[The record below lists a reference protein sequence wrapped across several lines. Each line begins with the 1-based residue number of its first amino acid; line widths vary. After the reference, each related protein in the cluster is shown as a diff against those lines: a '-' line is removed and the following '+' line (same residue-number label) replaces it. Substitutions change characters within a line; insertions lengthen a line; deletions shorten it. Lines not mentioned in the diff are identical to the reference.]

1 MAVVLAKQLSNKP
14 VLSADGAE
22 LGHVYNLTMD
32 AKTGA
37 LEHVILESS
46 DQAVSGFETTD
57 NGRLRVPTRC
67 IDDLPQ
73 ARDLTDR
80 RV

>member
-1 MAVVLAKQLSNKP
+1 MVVVLAKQFSNKP

-32 AKTGA
+32 VKTGA
-37 LEHVILESS
+37 LESVLIEPS

-57 NGRLRVPTRC
+57 NGRLRVPARC
-67 IDDLPQ
+67 IDDLSDFLIVRKPGE
-73 ARDLTDR
+73 
-80 RV
+80 

>member
-14 VLSADGAE
+14 VLSTDGAE

-37 LEHVILESS
+37 LESVLVEPSDSS
-46 DQAVSGFETTD
+46 VSGFETTD
-57 NGRLRVPTRC
+57 NGRLRVPARC
-67 IDDLPQ
+67 IDDLSDFLIVRKPG
-73 ARDLTDR
+73 T
-80 RV
+80 